1 MISFPQLRP
10 TILPVSSGCNLK
22 CGYCYCNNSDFYSSR
37 SQRDVMDI
45 QVLEAL
51 TKKFTNSFPSY
62 ISFCWHG
69 GEPLL
74 AGKSF
79 FNEVIRI
86 QKKYKKGNQ
95 EINNR
100 LQTNAT
106 LIDYEWAQFFKDNN
120 FKIGISIDGPQ
131 WIHDQQRLSSTN
143 EGTFS
148 KILQSIEILRDKDIN
163 FSVLMTITANSVK
176 YPDEIYKLIINQKFK
191 SIKLNPCFGSNILS
205 VNLIEYANFMNRIFD
220 LWFNDDRDDID
231 FGHLGDIVNGLLG
244 GKPKI
249 CHMRDGCYRHVKIDF
264 NGDVL
269 PCDTFLGN
277 NFKFGNILHQE
288 IDELI
293 NSENYKTFYKESS
306 KILEQCSTC
315 KYLYLCRGGC
325 SRYTFDGSIEKKFN
339 RMCSSR
345 KIMYNHISKTLNNI
359 LIY

>member
-1 MISFPQLRP
+1 
-10 TILPVSSGCNLK
+10 
-22 CGYCYCNNSDFYSSR
+22 
-37 SQRDVMDI
+37 MDI
-45 QVLEAL
+45 EVLDAI
-51 TKKFTNSFPSY
+51 TKKFTNSFPHY

-79 FNEVIRI
+79 FNEVIRV
-86 QKKYKKGNQ
+86 QKKYKKLSQ
-95 EINNR
+95 IIDNR

-106 LIDYEWAQFFKDNN
+106 LIDDEWAQFFKDNN

-148 KILQSIEILRDKDIN
+148 KILQSIAILRSKNID

-176 YPDEIYKLIINQKFK
+176 HPDEIYEFIINQKFR
-191 SIKLNPCFGSNILS
+191 SIKLNPCFGATCYNVDLKD
-205 VNLIEYANFMNRIFD
+205 YANFMNRIFD
-220 LWFNDDRDDID
+220 LWFRDDREDIS

-249 CHMRDGCYRHVKIDF
+249 CHMRDGCYRHVKIDY

-269 PCDTFLGN
+269 PCDTFLGE
-277 NFKFGNILHQE
+277 NFKFGNIKNQE
-288 IDELI
+288 IHEI
-293 NSENYKTFYKESS
+293 VNSQKYKTFYYEST
-306 KILEQCSTC
+306 KILEECSAC

-325 SRYTFDGSIEKKFN
+325 SRYTFNGSKEKQFN
-339 RMCSSR
+339 KMCTCR
-345 KIMYNHISKTLNNI
+345 KIIYHHISKALGNTYTN
-359 LIY
+359 